1 MYNFEKSPKC
11 TQYLLD
17 EVWCLW
23 YLLGPSFGI
32 DKKKKEKNNPAYFK
46 TQKQTKNPVYIKT
59 HLILN
64 KKPVSICES

>member
-11 TQYLLD
+11 TQYLLA

-23 YLLGPSFGI
+23 YLLEPSFGI
-32 DKKKKEKNNPAYFK
+32 GKKKRKKTPAYFK
-46 TQKQTKNPVYIKT
+46 PQKQTKNPAYIKT

>member
-11 TQYLLD
+11 TQYLLA

-32 DKKKKEKNNPAYFK
+32 GEKKTPHISNHINSVGIYS
-46 TQKQTKNPVYIKT
+46 N
-59 HLILN
+59 
-64 KKPVSICES
+64 